1 MAVAARATATYAHV
15 REEQEAMSV
24 TEALLRLGAA
34 GLVGYLLGSMPSGVL
49 IGKVFGNVD
58 PRTQGSGKTGAT
70 NILRTL
76 GPGPAALVVTMDV
89 GKGIVAVLLA
99 RFLFFPL
106 PPHPSASDQA
116 LTALAEALAGF
127 AALLGH
133 NFSIFIHFTGGRGVA
148 TGAGI
153 ILVMSPLAFL
163 VGVAAMIIPIV
174 ITRYVSLGSI
184 IGTLCCALCMIVL
197 TLTGHAY
204 WPYSLFAV
212 AAAAFIILSHHDNIR
227 RIFRGTE
234 RQLGSSTR
242 SLPVQ

>member
-1 MAVAARATATYAHV
+1 
-15 REEQEAMSV
+15 MSV
-24 TEALLRLGAA
+24 TEVLLRLGAS
-34 GLVGYLLGSMPSGVL
+34 GIVGYLLGSMPSGVL
-49 IGKVFGNVD
+49 IGKIFGNVD

-89 GKGIVAVLLA
+89 GKGILAVLLA

-106 PPHPSASDQA
+106 PPHPTVSDHELQ
-116 LTALAEALAGF
+116 ALAEALAGF

-148 TGAGI
+148 TGAGV

-163 VGVAAMIIPIV
+163 VALVALIIPIL

-184 IGTLCCALCMIVL
+184 IGAFCCALSMIIL
-197 TLTGHAY
+197 TVTGHAY

-212 AAAAFIILSHHDNIR
+212 AAAAFIILSHRDNIQ
-227 RIFRGTE
+227 RILTGTE